1 MFVQKH
7 ESLEFVLLC
16 VCVLMLQC
24 GKPLPGLTRQEDCCG
39 SVGAS
44 WGLHKCTECPSKPGE
59 TLEQTGLTHNVCLG
73 KTMAHC
79 VTMAQ
84 F

>member
-24 GKPLPGLTRQEDCCG
+24 GKPLPGFTKQEDCCG

-59 TLEQTGLTHNVCLG
+59 TLILILEANTYCISG
-73 KTMAHC
+73 KTNI
-79 VTMAQ
+79 VTVAK